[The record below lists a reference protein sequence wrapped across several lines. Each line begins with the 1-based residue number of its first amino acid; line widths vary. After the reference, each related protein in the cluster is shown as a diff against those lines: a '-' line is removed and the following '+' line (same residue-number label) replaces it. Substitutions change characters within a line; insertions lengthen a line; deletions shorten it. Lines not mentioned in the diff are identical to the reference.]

1 MPFDWNDFL
10 TLAEELA
17 ARDDQASKRTAI
29 SRAYYSVFHAANA
42 RAERTTGRSASL
54 GNSHWWCWSQYST
67 TNDNLARKIAAN
79 GERLKKIRTQADYKP
94 EDIPK
99 LGTVVERVLL
109 DVQQFQTDLANL
121 NPLFPTP

>member
-54 GNSHWWCWSQYST
+54 GNSHFALVVLEPVLDDKRQPRSKNSCQW
-67 TNDNLARKIAAN
+67 
-79 GERLKKIRTQADYKP
+79 RTP
-94 EDIPK
+94 EKDSNT
-99 LGTVVERVLL
+99 G
-109 DVQQFQTDLANL
+109 
-121 NPLFPTP
+121 